1 MTFHELHQRLIE
13 DLRRRVRNGEMTER
27 GLARATNVSQPHMH
41 QVLKGKK
48 LLSAEMADVV
58 LHYLQMDLLD
68 LIDPAEWLE
77 SRRPE

>member
-1 MTFHELHQRLIE
+1 
-13 DLRRRVRNGEMTER
+13 
-27 GLARATNVSQPHMH
+27 
-41 QVLKGKK
+41 LKGKK
-48 LLSAEMADVV
+48 LLSAEMADLV